1 MGYQRVSVDRNW
13 VQGNGESSFPF
24 ISADGRYVAF
34 SSWATNLV
42 IEDTNGQW
50 DIFVHDRQTRVTE
63 LISVNSCGIH
73 GIDGGSY
80 SQPSISADGRYV
92 AFSSWAS
99 NLVIEDTNGSE
110 DVFVRDRWESEPD
123 FDDDG
128 LSYSQEQLYGTDPN
142 NPDTDGDGMPDGW
155 EVQYGL
161 NPLNIG
167 DATLDADNHGYLN
180 IKEYQGGTDP
190 TDQSSVPWTMRVS
203 VNSSGGQA
211 NDWSSS
217 PSLSSDGRYVAFISN
232 TSNLVPGDT
241 NGVWDIFVHDPQT
254 GVTERVSVD
263 TNGIQGNGYSSS
275 YYDRP
280 SISFDGRYVAFSSN
294 ASNLILGDTNGV
306 VDIFVH
312 DRQTRVTKRVSVNSS
327 GGQANDWSY
336 LPSLSADG
344 RYVAFS
350 STSTNLIIED
360 TNGAWDIFVHDRQ
373 TGITERVS
381 VDTSGIQGNG
391 NSFNPSLSSDGRYVA
406 FSSWATDLVPSD
418 TNQLE
423 DVFVRDRGVDG
434 DGDGW
439 NASLDCNDADPTIHP
454 YASEIPNDGIDQDC
468 NGTDLIS
475 NTY

>member
-167 DATLDADNHGYLN
+167 DATLDADSDGYLN

-190 TDQSSVPWTMRVS
+190 TDQSSVPWTLRVS

-241 NGVWDIFVHDPQT
+241 NGVWDIFVHDQQTGVTERVSVDTNGNVGDGYSEQPSLSADGRYVAFMSWASNLVPGDTNGGWDIFVHDRQTGVTERVSVNSSGEQGNPYSYRPSISADGRYVVFESGASNLVSGDTNGTWDIFVHDRQTRVTKRVSVNSSGGQANDWSSSPSLSSDGRYVAFISNASNLILGDTNGVVDIFVHDQQT

-280 SISFDGRYVAFSSN
+280 SISFDGRY
-294 ASNLILGDTNGV
+294 
-306 VDIFVH
+306 
-312 DRQTRVTKRVSVNSS
+312 
-327 GGQANDWSY
+327 
-336 LPSLSADG
+336 
-344 RYVAFS
+344 
-350 STSTNLIIED
+350 
-360 TNGAWDIFVHDRQ
+360 
-373 TGITERVS
+373 
-381 VDTSGIQGNG
+381 
-391 NSFNPSLSSDGRYVA
+391 
-406 FSSWATDLVPSD
+406 
-418 TNQLE
+418 
-423 DVFVRDRGVDG
+423 
-434 DGDGW
+434 
-439 NASLDCNDADPTIHP
+439 
-454 YASEIPNDGIDQDC
+454 
-468 NGTDLIS
+468 
-475 NTY
+475 